1 MIRDFSTAPEPGVIE
16 ADICIVGAG
25 AAGITLATE
34 LAGHR
39 ARVVLVESGGFEFDT
54 ETQGLYEGELGGM
67 EYWPLAA
74 CRLRF
79 FGGTTNHWTGRC
91 QPLTPW
97 DFEPRPWTG
106 LSGWPIRR
114 GDLDDFY
121 LRARPYFELAGENW
135 FDPARFAPE
144 QLQALPTDPQRLE
157 TRIAQ
162 WSPPTRFGSRYRSA
176 IADSS
181 NVDILLYANVTAIET
196 SEDASHVTGLRIAS
210 LAGGSAVVRARQV
223 VLACGGIE
231 NARVLLLSDAVES
244 GGLGN
249 RHGMVGRCFMEH
261 AHLLSAFGV
270 FTGDFHQIAQYSGF
284 NIGDASLAPTL
295 ALTPAA
301 KQAHRINDYIGA
313 LEFDID
319 PEAGYPSLTR
329 LIRGGSDDHLADV
342 WNVITDLDNA
352 AMSALERLRGRTPL
366 RQLASNTLGIF
377 SISEQEPNPDSRVL
391 LTDARDALGQRTVRL
406 DWRLSETDK
415 RTMRMGNE
423 LVGMELG
430 RLGLGRIKLKGW
442 LAADHDRWG
451 AGLWGGNHHMGT
463 TRMSEDPRLG
473 VVDRDCRVHGIDNLF
488 VAGSSVFATGGA
500 GNPTL
505 TIVALAIRLADHLKT
520 IA

>member
-1 MIRDFSTAPEPGVIE
+1 MIRDFSAAPEPGLVE
-16 ADICIVGAG
+16 ADICIIGAG

-39 ARVVLVESGGFEFDT
+39 AKVVLVESGGFEFDA
-54 ETQGLYEGELGGM
+54 ETQGLYEGELGAM

-91 QPLTPW
+91 QPLTAW
-97 DFEPRPWTG
+97 DFEPRPWTKY
-106 LSGWPIRR
+106 SGWPVRR
-114 GDLDDFY
+114 AELDAFY
-121 LRARPYFELAGENW
+121 GRARPYFELSGENL
-135 FDPARFAPE
+135 FDPARYEPGR
-144 QLQALPTDPQRLE
+144 LRALPTDPQRLE

-162 WSPPTRFGSRYRSA
+162 WSPPTRFGQRYRSA
-176 IADSS
+176 IAESANID
-181 NVDILLYANVTAIET
+181 VLLYANVTAIEA
-196 SEDASHVTGLRIAS
+196 SEDARHVTGLRIAS
-210 LAGGSAVVRARQV
+210 LSGATGRVRARQF

-231 NARVLLLSDAVES
+231 NARILLLSDEAER

-249 RHGMVGRCFMEH
+249 RHDMVGRCFMEH
-261 AHLLSAFGV
+261 AHLTSAYGIL
-270 FTGDFHQIAQYSGF
+270 TGDFETVADYSGF
-284 NIGDASLAPTL
+284 NIGDASLSPTL
-295 ALTPAA
+295 AVTPAA
-301 KQAHRINDYIGA
+301 KAAHRINDYIGA

-319 PEAGYPSLTR
+319 AEAGYPSLNR
-329 LIRGGSDDHLADV
+329 LVRGGSEDHLSDV

-352 AMSALERLRGRTPL
+352 AVSAFERLRGRAPL
-366 RQLASNTLGIF
+366 RELASNTLTIF

-391 LTDARDALGQRTVRL
+391 LTEARDALGQRVVKL
-406 DWRLSETDK
+406 DWRLTETDK

-430 RLGLGRIKLKGW
+430 RLGLGRIQLRDW

-451 AGLWGGNHHMGT
+451 DGLWGGNHHMGT

-500 GNPTL
+500 GNPTF
-505 TIVALAIRLADHLKT
+505 TIVALAIRLADHLKAMT
-520 IA
+520 